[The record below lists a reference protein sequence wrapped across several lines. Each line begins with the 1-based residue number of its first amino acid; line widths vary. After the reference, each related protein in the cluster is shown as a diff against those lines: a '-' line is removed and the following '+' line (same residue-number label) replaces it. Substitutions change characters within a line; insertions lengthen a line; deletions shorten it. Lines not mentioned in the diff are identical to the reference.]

1 MKKKRLLFI
10 SVLFTLL
17 CMFTGEALAKPWGI
31 TGILEGRILDKAS
44 HEPLIGVNV
53 VVVGT
58 SYGGVTDK
66 DGYYQV
72 NNVRAGVYDVRFSII
87 GYKTLMMRKVTILP
101 DLRTRLDIQLEA
113 SAVEFEA
120 VEVKAER
127 PLIQRDQAAT
137 AFSIGELKLEKLPL
151 TKFQE
156 VLMLQPGTTLEGNVR
171 GGKTNEVIFLID
183 GLPVQDVIGGG
194 LGANLPRSSI
204 SGLTIH
210 TGGFEAEYGN
220 ALSGVVNIVTKGG
233 SNEHKFGAR
242 IEKDDWLPEN
252 WNEQQDR
259 ATELELSAS
268 GPLPWQNFY
277 YYAANTVSISDTRWW
292 QDMRRFFLSP
302 FSQEFTGFG
311 KVEYLPSP
319 TLRLSAQIIYS
330 LKQWHDYEFSWRFN
344 LTGVP
349 KRNRDSYRAALILSN
364 TLSENSFFSVSLSRF
379 YLSSQIGEGSK
390 DDLTL
395 EPYQYDFFLR
405 YIVAGNRNWL
415 ADTRQTIYSL
425 KADYTMYLAKMHLI
439 KAGLEFN
446 QYDIFSDVVKYDP
459 QTTYFGKPI
468 EGAALLN
475 YSNSYNYYPRSG
487 SVYLQ
492 DKLEIVRDGSN
503 LSFGVRWDFLDP
515 TAERPIVE
523 YIPTSPNEYQQQVT
537 GRVKSKFKHQV
548 SPRIAF
554 AGPAGPLSFFFVN
567 VGYYFQFPL
576 FDYLYSGINPSQLRG
591 GAKNVLA
598 GNPDL
603 EPERTISWE
612 AGFKHG
618 INENVVASVTYF
630 KKNFTNQIDAKTLIP
645 FDSKAAGDYGFASY
659 VNNAEATATGVEIVL
674 SRERDEKLSGSA
686 SYTYMVTEGV
696 SDYVN
701 QQINLAQWGFPLAA
715 KPYPLSWDQR
725 HALKLDAEFQLI
737 GGIQSNLV
745 ALYNSPHPYTYYPTR
760 DGFKPTDTTK
770 AFTPNNERMQNVLIV
785 NLKLTRQFE
794 FGDQNR
800 YKLTVFADGRN
811 ILNSK
816 NVRWVDSNGRVGGEL
831 SDPSAYYDFRRVRV
845 GVRFEF

>member
-1 MKKKRLLFI
+1 MKKKYLLLI
-10 SVLFTLL
+10 AVLFTVL
-17 CMFTGEALAKPWGI
+17 CVSNDKMLAEPWGI
-31 TGILEGRILDKAS
+31 TGILEGRILDKAN

-58 SYGGVTDK
+58 AYGGVTDK

-72 NNVRAGVYDVRFSII
+72 NNVRAGLYDVRFSII

-171 GGKTNEVIFLID
+171 GGKTNEVIYLID

-242 IEKDDWLPEN
+242 IEKDDWLPER

-268 GPLPWQNFY
+268 GPLPLQNFY
-277 YYAANTVSISDTRWW
+277 YYAANTVSTSDTRWW

-344 LTGVP
+344 LNGLP
-349 KRNRDSYRAALILSN
+349 KRNRNSYRAALILSN
-364 TLSENSFFSVSLSRF
+364 TLSENSFFTVSLSRF

-390 DDLTL
+390 EDLTL

-405 YIVAGNRNWL
+405 YVVAGNRNWL

-425 KADYTMYLAKMHLI
+425 KADYTMYFAKMHLI
-439 KAGLEFN
+439 KAGIEFN
-446 QYDIFSDVVKYDP
+446 QYNIFSDVVKYDP

-523 YIPTSPNEYQQQVT
+523 YIPTSPTEYQQQVT
-537 GRVKSKFKHQV
+537 GRVKSKFKHQI

-576 FDYLYSGINPSQLRG
+576 FDYLYSGINPAQLRG

-618 INENVVASVTYF
+618 INENVVASITYF

-659 VNNAEATATGVEIVL
+659 VNNAEATATGIEFVL

-686 SYTYMVTEGV
+686 SYTYMLTEGV

-701 QQINLAQWGFPLAA
+701 QQINLAQWGFPLVA

-770 AFTPNNERMQNVLIV
+770 AFTPNNERMENVVIV
-785 NLKLTRQFE
+785 NLKLTKQFE
-794 FGDQNR
+794 FGDQNK

-816 NVRWVDSNGRVGGEL
+816 NIRWVDSNGRVGGEL

-845 GVRFEF
+845 GVKFEF

>member
-1 MKKKRLLFI
+1 MKKKYLLLI
-10 SVLFTLL
+10 AVLFTVL
-17 CMFTGEALAKPWGI
+17 CVSNDKMLAEPWGI
-31 TGILEGRILDKAS
+31 TGILEGRILDKAN

-58 SYGGVTDK
+58 AYGGVTDK

-72 NNVRAGVYDVRFSII
+72 NNVRAGLYDVRFSII

-137 AFSIGELKLEKLPL
+137 AFSIGELKLEKLPV

-171 GGKTNEVIFLID
+171 GGKTNEVIYLID

-242 IEKDDWLPEN
+242 IEKDDWLPER

-268 GPLPWQNFY
+268 GPLPLQNFY
-277 YYAANTVSISDTRWW
+277 YYAANTVSTSDTRWW

-344 LTGVP
+344 LNGLP
-349 KRNRDSYRAALILSN
+349 KRNRNSYRAALILSN
-364 TLSENSFFSVSLSRF
+364 TLSENSFFTVSLSRF

-390 DDLTL
+390 EDLTL

-405 YIVAGNRNWL
+405 YVVAGNRNWL

-425 KADYTMYLAKMHLI
+425 KADYTMYFAKMHLI
-439 KAGLEFN
+439 KAGIEFN
-446 QYDIFSDVVKYDP
+446 QYNIFSDVVKYDP

-523 YIPTSPNEYQQQVT
+523 YIPTSPTEYQQQVT
-537 GRVKSKFKHQV
+537 GRVKSKFKHQI

-576 FDYLYSGINPSQLRG
+576 FDYLYSGINPAQLRG

-618 INENVVASVTYF
+618 INENVVASITYF

-659 VNNAEATATGVEIVL
+659 VN
-674 SRERDEKLSGSA
+674 
-686 SYTYMVTEGV
+686 
-696 SDYVN
+696 
-701 QQINLAQWGFPLAA
+701 
-715 KPYPLSWDQR
+715 
-725 HALKLDAEFQLI
+725 
-737 GGIQSNLV
+737 
-745 ALYNSPHPYTYYPTR
+745 
-760 DGFKPTDTTK
+760 
-770 AFTPNNERMQNVLIV
+770 
-785 NLKLTRQFE
+785 
-794 FGDQNR
+794 
-800 YKLTVFADGRN
+800 
-811 ILNSK
+811 
-816 NVRWVDSNGRVGGEL
+816 
-831 SDPSAYYDFRRVRV
+831 
-845 GVRFEF
+845 

>member
-1 MKKKRLLFI
+1 MKKKYLLLI
-10 SVLFTLL
+10 AVLFTVL
-17 CMFTGEALAKPWGI
+17 CVSNDKMLAEPWGI
-31 TGILEGRILDKAS
+31 TGILEGRILDKAN

-58 SYGGVTDK
+58 AYGGVTDK

-72 NNVRAGVYDVRFSII
+72 NNVRAGLYDVRFSII

-171 GGKTNEVIFLID
+171 GGKTNEVIYLID

-242 IEKDDWLPEN
+242 IEKDDWLPER

-268 GPLPWQNFY
+268 GPLPLQNFY
-277 YYAANTVSISDTRWW
+277 YYAANTVSTSDTRWW

-344 LTGVP
+344 LNGLP
-349 KRNRDSYRAALILSN
+349 KRNRNSYRAALILSN
-364 TLSENSFFSVSLSRF
+364 TLSENSFFTVSLSRF

-390 DDLTL
+390 EDLTL

-405 YIVAGNRNWL
+405 YVVAGNRNWL

-425 KADYTMYLAKMHLI
+425 KADYTMYFAKMHLI
-439 KAGLEFN
+439 KAGIEFN
-446 QYDIFSDVVKYDP
+446 QYNIFSDVVKYDP

-523 YIPTSPNEYQQQVT
+523 YIPTSPTEYQQQVT
-537 GRVKSKFKHQV
+537 GRVKSKFKHQI

-576 FDYLYSGINPSQLRG
+576 FDYLYSGINPAQLRG

-618 INENVVASVTYF
+618 INENVVASITYF

-659 VNNAEATATGVEIVL
+659 VNNAEATATGIEFVL

-686 SYTYMVTEGV
+686 SYTYMLTEGV

-701 QQINLAQWGFPLAA
+701 QQINLAQWGFPLVA

-760 DGFKPTDTTK
+760 DGFKPADTTK
-770 AFTPNNERMQNVLIV
+770 AFTPNNERMENVVIV
-785 NLKLTRQFE
+785 NLKLTKQFE
-794 FGDQNR
+794 FGDQNK

-816 NVRWVDSNGRVGGEL
+816 NIRWVDSNGRVGGEL

-845 GVRFEF
+845 GVKFEF

>member
-1 MKKKRLLFI
+1 MKKKYLLLI
-10 SVLFTLL
+10 AVLFTVL
-17 CMFTGEALAKPWGI
+17 CVSNDKMLAEPWGI
-31 TGILEGRILDKAS
+31 TGILEGRILDKAN

-58 SYGGVTDK
+58 AYGGVTDK

-72 NNVRAGVYDVRFSII
+72 NNVRAGLYDVRFSII

-171 GGKTNEVIFLID
+171 GGKTNEVIYLID

-242 IEKDDWLPEN
+242 IEKDDWLPER

-268 GPLPWQNFY
+268 GPLPLQNFY
-277 YYAANTVSISDTRWW
+277 YYAANTVSTSDTRWW

-311 KVEYLPSP
+311 KVEYLPTP

-344 LTGVP
+344 LNGLP
-349 KRNRDSYRAALILSN
+349 KRNRNSYRAALILSN
-364 TLSENSFFSVSLSRF
+364 TLSENSFFTVSLSRF

-390 DDLTL
+390 EDLTL

-405 YIVAGNRNWL
+405 YVVAGNRNWL

-425 KADYTMYLAKMHLI
+425 KADYTMYFAKMHLI
-439 KAGLEFN
+439 KAGIEFN
-446 QYDIFSDVVKYDP
+446 QYNIFSDVVKYDP

-523 YIPTSPNEYQQQVT
+523 YIPTSPTEYQQQVT
-537 GRVKSKFKHQV
+537 GRVKSKFKHQI

-576 FDYLYSGINPSQLRG
+576 FDYLYSGINPAQLRG

-618 INENVVASVTYF
+618 INENVVASITYF

-659 VNNAEATATGVEIVL
+659 VNNAEATATGIEFVL

-686 SYTYMVTEGV
+686 SYTYMLTEGV

-701 QQINLAQWGFPLAA
+701 QQINLAQWGFPLVA

-770 AFTPNNERMQNVLIV
+770 AFTPNNERMENVVIV
-785 NLKLTRQFE
+785 NLKLTKQFE
-794 FGDQNR
+794 FGDQNK

-816 NVRWVDSNGRVGGEL
+816 NIRWVDSNGRVGGEL

-845 GVRFEF
+845 GVKFEF